1 MVLAL
6 VRPSGIVRNFVEATD
21 VLNVKDMDTTGGTA
35 MSIGGV
41 NALTIT
47 IGRTGQ
53 TVEFP
58 GTVHL
63 LDSSVLTGDGDV
75 TLGDGD
81 GDVITFG
88 GAFVTA
94 VDVVNLG
101 TANVG
106 GDTIVNLRVDMAVA
120 DTKDLRF
127 SRVTGTG
134 VMVLPSTSV
143 GEAGAIRTTAGGA
156 FEWWNGAAWVAAGA
170 AAGNT
175 LQQSYD
181 AGTGTIT
188 LDASG
193 PFIVNLD
200 NASAG
205 NDFVVASSAGGADSL
220 TLTSTGANAMSLQ
233 ADVTSFAASASTT
246 MDLDAAGALSI
257 NSSGGVINIGDDA
270 VAQNIYVGTGAA
282 ARTITLGILANSTEI
297 ELNAIR
303 LDLNAGANGIQI
315 DAAGNSNITTSAGI
329 LTITAAAGSTW
340 STAAGALT
348 LTSAAA
354 ATWSTL
360 AGALSLTGFTNLN
373 LTATGGEVNFT
384 DSYMAGGGY
393 TAPMPLANN
402 AGEYTA
408 FVANFGDLTSLISA
422 VNTAFSTGSGFVAT
436 VAAAGTTAGYALGGA
451 AVDDQ
456 VANADATTATSSVA
470 KCFGFAAANAAGGT
484 SVQVKTSGRIAVTSP
499 AVETWARGDMIY
511 TSLTPGKLSKVAPLA
526 VGNMVQCVGY
536 AAATDAAPA
545 TAHSMWAH
553 ITIPTSI

>member
-21 VLNVKDMDTTGGTA
+21 VLNARYIDNAAPAGTMDIGT
-35 MSIGGV
+35 V
-41 NALTIT
+41 NATTINFGAAGTT
-47 IGRTGQ
+47 INI
-53 TVEFP
+53 P
-58 GTVHL
+58 GTLHL
-63 LDSSVLTGDGDV
+63 IDGSVLTGDGNV
-75 TLGDGD
+75 TLGGGD
-81 GDVITFG
+81 GDTITLG
-88 GAFVTA
+88 GAFVSA
-94 VDVVNLG
+94 GDIVNIG
-101 TANVG
+101 TAG
-106 GDTIVNLRVDMAVA
+106 ATDTIVSLRVDMTIA

-181 AGTGTIT
+181 AGTGTIL

-193 PFIVNLD
+193 DFIITAD
-200 NASAG
+200 SATAGDVIKFTG
-205 NDFVVASSAGGADSL
+205 NGGADAL
-220 TLTSTGANAMSLQ
+220 TLTATGANAMSLQ

-270 VAQNIYVGTGAA
+270 IVQNIYIGTGG
-282 ARTITLGILANSTEI
+282 ARTLVQLGSAAVVEVEVDAVLIDI
-297 ELNAIR
+297 
-303 LDLNAGANGIQI
+303 NAGANGFHL

-422 VNTAFSTGSGFVAT
+422 VNTAFSTGSGFVAVCT
-436 VAAAGTTAGYALGGA
+436 AGTTAGYALGGSA
-451 AVDDQ
+451 TNNQ
-456 VANADATTATSSVA
+456 VENADADSATLPIA
-470 KCFGFAAANAAGGT
+470 KCFGFAGSTVGAGG
-484 SVQVKTSGRIAVTSP
+484 SVQVKNSGNIAVTSP
-499 AVETWARGDMIY
+499 AAETWARGDMIY
-511 TSLTPGKLSKVAPLA
+511 LSTTAGLVTKTAPSGA
-526 VGNMVQCVGY
+526 GNTVQCVGY
-536 AAATDAAPA
+536 AAATDGAPG
-545 TAHSMWAH
+545 TAHTLWAH
-553 ITIPTSI
+553 ITIPTYV